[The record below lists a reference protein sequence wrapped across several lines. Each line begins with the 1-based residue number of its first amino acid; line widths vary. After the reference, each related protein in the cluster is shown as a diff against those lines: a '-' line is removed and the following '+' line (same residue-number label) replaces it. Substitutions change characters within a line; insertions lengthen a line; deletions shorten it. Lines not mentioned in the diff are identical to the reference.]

1 MELRNNATVAQIRE
15 ALEITYPEMLEEFDR
30 EVGDDRE
37 SDFVSIHGLQSLFIW
52 TDRKWPKVHEDFMD
66 LGVYNLND
74 GVEDGE

>member
-37 SDFVSIHGLQSLFIW
+37 SDYVSIHGLQSLFIW
-52 TDRKWPKVHEDFMD
+52 HDYRWTDVHKDFIR

>member
-15 ALEITYPEMLEEFDR
+15 ALALLYPEVLEEFD
-30 EVGDDRE
+30 ELVGDRE
-37 SDFVSIHGLQSLFIW
+37 SDYVSIHGLQSLFVW
-52 TDRKWPKVHEDFMD
+52 ANPKWPKVHEDFMD